1 MPAAKRLKN
10 DANLRGTPTSD
21 QGGSGPSDL
30 KRGLKGDMGAGGRHA
45 RTTEFLNPHNR
56 TIAGNVPTVQAGV
69 TAVVTGDAGASGG
82 ATNVF
87 VGRGTSTN
95 NGDQRTVLDSDTAPL
110 GVDVENAVLATFT
123 VATGAG
129 AAGTFT
135 VTGENTGNIMRV
147 EVYTRG
153 ADTDEDGVLLLV
165 DYVAADG
172 TAKTITLTAVTGVF
186 AAGDTV
192 VVYGQDTDATTE
204 AAVRSS
210 GQFFRTRR
218 TVATVA

>member
-1 MPAAKRLKN
+1 MGAAKRLKN
-10 DANLRGTPTSD
+10 HDNLRGTPTSD

-30 KRGLKGDMGAGGRHA
+30 KRGLKGDMGAGGRHKM
-45 RTTEFLNPHNR
+45 TTFFLNPHDN
-56 TIAGNVPTVQAGV
+56 TVAGRVPTVHDGV
-69 TAVVTGDAGASGG
+69 TTVVTGDAGASGG
-82 ATNVF
+82 ATNAF

-110 GVDVENAVLATFT
+110 GVDVENAVLATFA

-147 EVYTRG
+147 EVYVRG
-153 ADTDEDGVLLLV
+153 ADTDEEGALILV

-172 TAKTITLTAVTGVF
+172 TAKTIGPLSGEGFVNGN
-186 AAGDTV
+186 TV